1 MSRPT
6 VRRAID
12 ELVYDGI
19 LTRHHG
25 KGTFVA
31 QKKIEE
37 NLRVFMS
44 YDEKMNHI
52 GKTAKLKTLSKKV
65 IPCDEDIA
73 QKLLIKKGELVIE
86 YIRIRYLDDFPLAIR
101 ISYYSCEIFK
111 ELYYQE
117 NDTLLFPI
125 IKKILNE
132 TYNTYPQK
140 KKKYLS
146 VVTAKEIEAYMLKI
160 ESKAPLILQDAILYT
175 NQQMPYEYI
184 KCISQS
190 DKYIFYVERERAL
203 GWDDTH

>member
-73 QKLLIKKGELVIE
+73 QKLLIKMRELVIE
-86 YIRIRYLDDFPLAIR
+86 YIGIRYLDDLPLAIR

-132 TYNTYPQK
+132 TDNTYPQK
-140 KKKYLS
+140 KKGYLS

-184 KCISQS
+184 KCISRS
-190 DKYIFYVERERAL
+190 DKYIFYVEQER
-203 GWDDTH
+203 GMG